1 MDIEYLKSIIIM
13 RQQEFPVSLIERE
26 NPLPMDYKR
35 IITVPGIRRCGKSS
49 KMELV
54 VNSLL
59 EKGIPKEN
67 ILWIGFDDERLLSM
81 KMENLDS
88 IIQSYRELFP
98 QIELSKV
105 YFFFDEI
112 QLIEGWEF
120 FVLRIFKHYS
130 KHIYVS
136 GSNASM
142 LSAELKSSLRGW
154 ADDYETY
161 PLSFKEYCRFKGVD
175 YLSYHEKDRALV
187 KNAFKKY
194 NNEGGFPEPVLTENS
209 FQKLRLLQ
217 GYFDTMLLKDLAEH
231 YGISNIEVL
240 RYFLKRIMENI
251 TKPTSIRNIHN
262 DIKSR
267 GLKVSKD
274 NLYEWINHACE
285 IFMFLR
291 IPNYSRSLQKIENSQ
306 PKYYCIDNG
315 LRDAVLLPQS
325 NDDCKKLENTVFL
338 ELKRRMMPSD
348 KIYYFQGK
356 TECDFVIQ
364 KGINIESLIQVS
376 WNIKE
381 QETREREIKGLLEAS
396 ETTGCQ
402 NLLIITVDSE
412 GKIIVDDKVIKV
424 IPAWKW
430 ILSLS

>member
-1 MDIEYLKSIIIM
+1 MNIEYLKAIIVM
-13 RQQEFPVSLIERE
+13 RQQEFPVPLIERE
-26 NPLPMDYKR
+26 NPLPIDYKR
-35 IITVPGIRRCGKSS
+35 IITVPGVRRCGKSS

-59 EKGIPKEN
+59 AQGIPKEN
-67 ILWIGFDDERLLSM
+67 ILWIGFDDERLISM
-81 KMENLDS
+81 KKEELDS
-88 IIQSYRELFP
+88 IIQAYRELYP
-98 QIELSKV
+98 QIELSQV

-112 QLIEGWEF
+112 QLIEGWEY
-120 FVLRIFKHYS
+120 FVMRIFKHFS
-130 KHIYVS
+130 KHVYVS

-142 LSAELKSSLRGW
+142 LSTELRTSLRGW

-161 PLSFKEYCRFKGVD
+161 PLSFKEYCLFKGLD
-175 YLSYHEKDRALV
+175 YSSYHEKDRVLV
-187 KNAFKKY
+187 RNAFKLY
-194 NNEGGFPEPVLTENS
+194 NNEGGFPEAVLTENS
-209 FQKLRLLQ
+209 FQKLRILQ

-231 YGISNIEVL
+231 YGITNTEVL

-274 NLYEWINHACE
+274 VLYDWVNHACG
-285 IFMFLR
+285 IFLLLR
-291 IPNYSRSLQKIENSQ
+291 VPNYSRSLQKIENSQ

-315 LRDAVLLPQS
+315 LRDAVILPQS
-325 NDDCKKLENTVFL
+325 LDDGKKLENTVFL

-376 WNIKE
+376 WNINEK
-381 QETREREIKGLLEAS
+381 ETRDREIKGLVEAS

-402 NLLIITVDSE
+402 NLLIITVDDDE
-412 GKIIVDDKVIKV
+412 EIVLEDKRIRV

-430 ILSLS
+430 ILTLN

>member
-1 MDIEYLKSIIIM
+1 MNIEYLKSIIVM

-26 NPLPMDYKR
+26 NPLPVDYKR
-35 IITVPGIRRCGKSS
+35 IITVPGVRRCGKSS

-54 VNSLL
+54 VNLL
-59 EKGIPKEN
+59 LAQGTPKEN

-81 KMENLDS
+81 KMDELDS
-88 IIQSYRELFP
+88 IIQAYRELYP
-98 QIELSKV
+98 QIELSQV
-105 YFFFDEI
+105 YCFFDEI

-120 FVLRIFKHYS
+120 FVMRIYKHYS

-136 GSNASM
+136 GSNATM
-142 LSAELKSSLRGW
+142 LSGELKSSLRGW

-161 PLSFKEYCRFKGVD
+161 PLSFKEYCRFKGID
-175 YLSYHEKDRALV
+175 YSSYHEKDRVLV
-187 KNAFKKY
+187 KNAFREF
-194 NNEGGFPEPVLTENS
+194 NNEGGFPESVLTDNL

-231 YGISNIEVL
+231 YGISNTEVL

-267 GLKVSKD
+267 HLKVSKD

-285 IFMFLR
+285 IFLFIR
-291 IPNYSRSLQKIENSQ
+291 VPNYSRSLQKIENSQ

-315 LRDAVLLPQS
+315 LRDAVILPQS
-325 NDDCKKLENTVFL
+325 LDDGKKLENTVFL

-348 KIYYFQGK
+348 KIFYFQGK

-376 WNIKE
+376 WNINE
-381 QETREREIKGLLEAS
+381 EETREREIKGLMEAS

-402 NLLIITVDSE
+402 NLLIITLDDE
-412 GKIIVDDKVIKV
+412 EEIIIDNKTIKV

-430 ILSLS
+430 ILSLT

>member
-1 MDIEYLKSIIIM
+1 MNIEYLKTIIVM
-13 RQQEFPVSLIERE
+13 RQQEFPVTLIERE
-26 NPLPMDYKR
+26 KPWPIDYKR
-35 IITVPGIRRCGKSS
+35 IITVPGVRRCGKSS

-59 EKGIPKEN
+59 NQGIPKEY

-81 KMENLDS
+81 KMEEFDS
-88 IIQSYRELFP
+88 IIQAYRELYP
-98 QIELSKV
+98 QIELSQV

-112 QLIEGWEF
+112 QLIEGWEY
-120 FVLRIFKHYS
+120 FVMRIFKHYS
-130 KHIYVS
+130 KHVYVS

-161 PLSFKEYCRFKGVD
+161 PLSFKEYCSFKGID
-175 YLSYHEKDRALV
+175 YLSYHEKDRALIRNV
-187 KNAFKKY
+187 FKEY
-194 NNEGGFPEPVLTENS
+194 NNEGGFPEVVLTENP

-231 YGISNIEVL
+231 YGISNTEVL

-262 DIKSR
+262 DIKSQ

-274 NLYEWINHACE
+274 NLYEWVSHACE
-285 IFMFLR
+285 IFLFFR
-291 IPNYSRSLQKIENSQ
+291 VPNFSRSLQKIESSQ
-306 PKYYCIDNG
+306 PKYYYIDNG
-315 LRDAVLLPQS
+315 IRDAVLLPQS
-325 NDDCKKLENTVFL
+325 NDGKKLENSVFL

-356 TECDFVIQ
+356 RECDFVIQ
-364 KGINIESLIQVS
+364 KGINIESLIQVT
-376 WNIKE
+376 WNINEK
-381 QETREREIKGLLEAS
+381 ETRDREIKGLMEAS
-396 ETTGCQ
+396 EATGCQ
-402 NLLIITVDSE
+402 KLLIITVDVE
-412 GKIIVDDKVIKV
+412 EEIVLDDKRIRV

>member
-35 IITVPGIRRCGKSS
+35 IITIPGIRRCGKSS

-59 EKGIPKEN
+59 EEGIPKEN

-194 NNEGGFPEPVLTENS
+194 NNEGGFPEPVLTENP

-231 YGISNIEVL
+231 YGISNTEVL

-262 DIKSR
+262 DIKSQ

-274 NLYEWINHACE
+274 NLYEWVSHACE
-285 IFMFLR
+285 IFMFFR
-291 IPNYSRSLQKIENSQ
+291 VPNFSRSLQKIESSQ

-315 LRDAVLLPQS
+315 IRDAVLLPQS
-325 NDDCKKLENTVFL
+325 NDDGKKLENTVFL

-356 TECDFVIQ
+356 RECDFVIQ
-364 KGINIESLIQVS
+364 KGINIESLIQVT
-376 WNIKE
+376 WNINEK
-381 QETREREIKGLLEAS
+381 ETRDREIKGLMEAS
-396 ETTGCQ
+396 EATGCQ
-402 NLLIITVDSE
+402 NLLIITVDVE
-412 GKIIVDDKVIKV
+412 EEIIIDDKTIKV

>member
-1 MDIEYLKSIIIM
+1 M
-13 RQQEFPVSLIERE
+13 RQEEFPTSLIQRE
-26 NPLPMDYKR
+26 NPLPIDYKR
-35 IITVPGIRRCGKSS
+35 IITVPGVRRCGKSS

-59 EKGIPKEN
+59 SKGISKKN

-81 KMENLDS
+81 KMEDLDS
-88 IIQSYRELFP
+88 IIQAYRELYP
-98 QIELSKV
+98 QIELDQV
-105 YFFFDEI
+105 HFFFDEI
-112 QLIEGWEF
+112 QLIEGWEY
-120 FVLRIFKHYS
+120 FVMRIFKHYS
-130 KHIYVS
+130 KHVYVS

-142 LSAELKSSLRGW
+142 LSSELRTSLRGW

-161 PLSFKEYCRFKGVD
+161 PLSFKEYCLFKGID
-175 YLSYHEKDRALV
+175 YSSYHEKDRALV
-187 KNAFKKY
+187 KNAFKLY
-194 NNEGGFPEPVLTENS
+194 NNEGGFPEVVLIENP

-217 GYFDTMLLKDLAEH
+217 GYFDTMILKDLAEH

-240 RYFLKRIMENI
+240 RYFLKRIMENV
-251 TKPTSIRNIHN
+251 TKPTSIRNLHN

-274 NLYEWINHACE
+274 VLYNWVNHACE
-285 IFMFLR
+285 IFLLLR

-315 LRDAVLLPQS
+315 LRDAVILPQS
-325 NDDCKKLENTVFL
+325 RDDGKKLENTVFL
-338 ELKRRMMPSD
+338 ELKRRLMPSD

-376 WNIKE
+376 WNINEKE
-381 QETREREIKGLLEAS
+381 TLDREIKGLMDAS
-396 ETTGCQ
+396 EITGCQ
-402 NLLIITVDSE
+402 NLLIITLEDE
-412 GKIIVDDKVIKV
+412 EEIVIDDKRIRV

-430 ILSLS
+430 ILTHH

>member
-1 MDIEYLKSIIIM
+1 MNIEYLKTIIVM
-13 RQQEFPVSLIERE
+13 RQQEFPVPLIERE
-26 NPLPMDYKR
+26 IPLPIDYKR
-35 IITVPGIRRCGKSS
+35 IITVPGVRRCGKSS

-59 EKGIPKEN
+59 AQGTPKEN
-67 ILWIGFDDERLLSM
+67 ILWIGFDDERLISM
-81 KMENLDS
+81 KREELDS
-88 IIQSYRELFP
+88 IIQAYRELYP
-98 QIELSKV
+98 QIELSQV

-142 LSAELKSSLRGW
+142 LSAELRSSLRGW

-161 PLSFKEYCRFKGVD
+161 PLSFKEYCLFKGIN
-175 YLSYHEKDRALV
+175 YSSYNEKDRALIR
-187 KNAFKKY
+187 NAFKAY
-194 NNEGGFPEPVLTENS
+194 NNEGGFPEPVLTENP

-231 YGISNIEVL
+231 YGISNTEVL

-274 NLYEWINHACE
+274 VLYDWVNHACE
-285 IFMFLR
+285 IFLLLR
-291 IPNYSRSLQKIENSQ
+291 VPNYSRSLQKIENSQ

-315 LRDAVLLPQS
+315 LRDAVILPQS
-325 NDDCKKLENTVFL
+325 LDDGKKLENTVFL

-376 WNIKE
+376 WNINEK
-381 QETREREIKGLLEAS
+381 ETRDREIKGLMEAS
-396 ETTGCQ
+396 GTTGCQ
-402 NLLIITVDSE
+402 NLLIITVDDDE
-412 GKIIVDDKVIKV
+412 EIVLEDKRIRV

-430 ILSLS
+430 ILSLN

>member
-1 MDIEYLKSIIIM
+1 MNIEYLKAIIVM
-13 RQQEFPVSLIERE
+13 RQQEFPVPLIERE
-26 NPLPMDYKR
+26 NPLPIDYKR
-35 IITVPGIRRCGKSS
+35 IITVPGVRRCGKSS

-59 EKGIPKEN
+59 AQGIPKEN
-67 ILWIGFDDERLLSM
+67 ILWIGFDDERLISM
-81 KMENLDS
+81 KKEELDS
-88 IIQSYRELFP
+88 IIQAYRELYP
-98 QIELSKV
+98 QIELSQV

-112 QLIEGWEF
+112 QLIEGWEY
-120 FVLRIFKHYS
+120 FVMRIFKHFS
-130 KHIYVS
+130 KHVYVS

-142 LSAELKSSLRGW
+142 LSTELRTSLRGW

-161 PLSFKEYCRFKGVD
+161 PLSFKEYCLFKGLN
-175 YLSYHEKDRALV
+175 YSSYHEKDRVLV
-187 KNAFKKY
+187 RNAFKLY
-194 NNEGGFPEPVLTENS
+194 NNEGGFPEAVLTENS
-209 FQKLRLLQ
+209 FQKLRILQ

-231 YGISNIEVL
+231 YGITNTEVL

-251 TKPTSIRNIHN
+251 TKPTSIRNIYN

-274 NLYEWINHACE
+274 VLYDWVNHACE
-285 IFMFLR
+285 IFLLLR
-291 IPNYSRSLQKIENSQ
+291 VPNYSRSLQKIENSQ

-315 LRDAVLLPQS
+315 LRDAVILPQS
-325 NDDCKKLENTVFL
+325 LDDGKKLENTVFL
-338 ELKRRMMPSD
+338 ELRRRMMSSD

-376 WNIKE
+376 WNINEKE
-381 QETREREIKGLLEAS
+381 TWDREIKGLMEAS

-402 NLLIITVDSE
+402 NLLIITIDHDE
-412 GKIIVDDKVIKV
+412 EIVLEDKRIRIV
-424 IPAWKW
+424 PAWKW
-430 ILSLS
+430 ILSLN

>member
-35 IITVPGIRRCGKSS
+35 IITIPGIRRCGKSS

-59 EKGIPKEN
+59 EEGIPKEN

-325 NDDCKKLENTVFL
+325 NDDGMKLENTVFL

-412 GKIIVDDKVIKV
+412 EKIIVDDKVIKV

>member
-1 MDIEYLKSIIIM
+1 MDVEYLKTIIVM
-13 RQQEFPVSLIERE
+13 RQQEFPVPLIERE
-26 NPLPMDYKR
+26 NPLPVDYNR
-35 IITVPGIRRCGKSS
+35 IITVPGVRRCGKSS

-59 EKGIPKEN
+59 AQGTPKEN
-67 ILWIGFDDERLLSM
+67 ILWIGFDDERLISL
-81 KMENLDS
+81 KREELDS
-88 IIQSYRELFP
+88 IIQAYRELYP
-98 QIELSKV
+98 QIELSQV

-112 QLIEGWEF
+112 QLIEGWEY
-120 FVLRIFKHYS
+120 FVMRIFKHYS
-130 KHIYVS
+130 KHVYVS

-142 LSAELKSSLRGW
+142 LSAELRTSLRGW

-161 PLSFKEYCRFKGVD
+161 PLSFKEYCLFKGLN
-175 YLSYHEKDRALV
+175 YSSYHEKDRVLV
-187 KNAFKKY
+187 RNAFKLY
-194 NNEGGFPEPVLTENS
+194 NNEGGFPEAVLTENP

-231 YGISNIEVL
+231 YGISNTEVL

-274 NLYEWINHACE
+274 VLYDWVNHACE
-285 IFMFLR
+285 IFLLLR
-291 IPNYSRSLQKIENSQ
+291 VPNYSRSLQKIENSQ

-315 LRDAVLLPQS
+315 LREAVLLPQS
-325 NDDCKKLENTVFL
+325 RDDGKKLENIVFL

-376 WNIKE
+376 WNINEK
-381 QETREREIKGLLEAS
+381 ETRDREIKGLMEAS

-402 NLLIITVDSE
+402 NLLIITLDDE
-412 GKIIVDDKVIKV
+412 EEIIIDDKTIKV
-424 IPAWKW
+424 IPAWKC
-430 ILSLS
+430 ILAIN